1 MGLFFWNSILF
12 FKMNQSIDTKT
23 KNRISED
30 LSPTRNLTG
39 LHLKIVG
46 AIAIIWSLF
55 QLWYAS
61 PFPFIFDF
69 GMFKGLPARAIHLG
83 FALTLTFLIFPFSRD
98 KKISIIDIFI
108 SLLAAFCCL
117 YIYFFYD
124 QLVYRGGVLLILSLG
139 ENINIPIE
147 LIIGIIGILIL
158 LEATRRAIGLPLVII
173 AICFLLFSYFGKYA
187 PDIISH
193 GGLSLKRL
201 VGFQWFD
208 QEAIFGIPIGVSVD
222 FIFLFVLFGAL
233 LETAGGG
240 KYFLNLAFAMV
251 GKMRGGPAKAA
262 ILGSGMTGLISGSS
276 IANTVTTGTFTIP
289 IMKKTG
295 FSKEKAGA
303 IEVSSSVNGQL
314 MPPVMGA
321 AAFVMASFIGVTYF
335 EIVKHAILPA
345 VISYVAL
352 FYISHLEALKLNLK
366 GMEEKDVPNLKNTFL
381 AGLHFLIPIF
391 VLIYLLVYLRFTAS
405 YSIFYATIAL
415 ISVNLINKLI
425 KQPDL
430 KDGLKIWF
438 NQTIVGFEKGAL
450 NMVGVGI
457 AIATAGVIVGA
468 VGSTGLS
475 TNLIIV
481 IESIAKDNVIILL
494 FLTIILCLL
503 LGMGLPTTA
512 NYVVVA
518 SLMAAVLVDVGNASG
533 FIFPLIAV
541 HLFVFYFGL
550 MADVT
555 PPVGLASYAAAAI
568 SGGDPLRTG
577 VQAFW
582 YSLRTG
588 ILPIVFLFNHELL
601 LIGIENIWHALI
613 VIVTS
618 LTGILVFTA
627 ATQAWFIA
635 KLRWYEIVI
644 FLFISLSFL
653 APDFV
658 LNKFYPKYNY
668 KEINQIQ
675 SLKLDPKKEVRFKVT
690 RLSEYGE
697 RYKLFVINKNT
708 FDSNFSLEDYGINL
722 AKQNNK
728 FVVDALKWNSLAK
741 KHGFET
747 DDIIKE
753 FKIENLNRPNKALV
767 YPFALILLLSFGY
780 LNYRRKEKDE
790 NK

>member
-1 MGLFFWNSILF
+1 MSDSISS
-12 FKMNQSIDTKT
+12 KI
-23 KNRISED
+23 KNKISED
-30 LSPTRNLTG
+30 LSPTRNITG
-39 LHLKIVG
+39 FHLKIVS

-61 PFPFIFDF
+61 PFPFMLNF

-83 FALTLTFLIFPFSRD
+83 FALTLAFLIYPISKG
-98 KKISIIDIFI
+98 KKISFFDVLI
-108 SLLAAFCCL
+108 SFMGAISCL

-124 QLVYRGGVLLILSLG
+124 QLVERGGVLLNLKISETLNFPL
-139 ENINIPIE
+139 E
-147 LIIGIIGILIL
+147 LILGGCGILIL

-173 AICFLLFSYFGKYA
+173 ASCFLLFSYFGRYA
-187 PDIISH
+187 PEIISH
-193 GGLSLKRL
+193 GGLSLNRL
-201 VGFQWFD
+201 VGFQWLD

-240 KYFLNLAFAMV
+240 KYFLDLAFAMV

-303 IEVSSSVNGQL
+303 IEVSSSVNGQI

-335 EIVKHAILPA
+335 EIVKHAFLPA
-345 VISYVAL
+345 IISYIAL

-366 GMEEKDVPNLKNTFL
+366 GMDDADVPHLKKTFL
-381 AGLHFLIPIF
+381 SGIHFLIPIF
-391 VLIYLLVYLRFTAS
+391 VLIYTLVYLRFTAS
-405 YSIFYATIAL
+405 YSIFYATITL
-415 ISVNLINKLI
+415 VLVNLINLLI
-425 KQPDL
+425 KNENKKDAL
-430 KDGLKIWF
+430 KEWF

-450 NMVGVGI
+450 NMVAVGI
-457 AIATAGVIVGA
+457 AIATAGIIVGA

-481 IESIAKDNVIILL
+481 IESIAKDNVTILL

-518 SLMAAVLVDVGNASG
+518 SLMATVLVDVGNASG

-555 PPVGLASYAAAAI
+555 PPVGLASYAAAGI

-601 LIGIENIWHALI
+601 LIGIENIWHGLI
-613 VIVTS
+613 VIITS
-618 LTGILVFTA
+618 LIGILVFTS
-627 ATQAWFIA
+627 ATQGWFIN
-635 KLRWYEIVI
+635 KLKWYEIII
-644 FLFISLSFL
+644 FLVISISLLS
-653 APDFV
+653 PDFV

-668 KEINQIQ
+668 EEITKINSMKLDSTKEIQIKITRP
-675 SLKLDPKKEVRFKVT
+675 SL
-690 RLSEYGE
+690 YGE
-697 RYKLFVINKNT
+697 RYKLFVISKNT
-708 FDSNFSLEDYGINL
+708 FEDKFTLEDYGITL
-722 AKQNNK
+722 MKQDDK
-728 FVVDALKWNSLAK
+728 VVVDNLKWNGEAK
-741 KHGFET
+741 KSGFEMG
-747 DDIIKE
+747 DYISE
-753 FKIENLNRPNKALV
+753 FKIENSDRPSKNIV
-767 YPFALILLLSFGY
+767 YPIAILLLVVFGY
-780 LNYRRKEKDE
+780 FNLKRKE
-790 NK
+790 

>member
-1 MGLFFWNSILF
+1 
-12 FKMNQSIDTKT
+12 MNQNTD
-23 KNRISED
+23 KNIESKIHED

-39 LHLKIVG
+39 LHLKIVA

-61 PFPFIFDF
+61 PFPFWFNI

-83 FALTLTFLIFPFSRD
+83 FALLLAFLIFPFSRS
-98 KKISIIDIFI
+98 KKISIIDILI
-108 SLLAAFCCL
+108 SIIGAFCCL

-124 QLVYRGGVLLILSLG
+124 QLVDRGGILLKITLG
-139 ENINIPIE
+139 QNITIPIE

-158 LEATRRAIGLPLVII
+158 LEATRRVIGLPLVII
-173 AICFLLFSYFGKYA
+173 AICFLLFSFFGRYA

-240 KYFLNLAFAMV
+240 KYFLDLAFAMV

-335 EIVKHAILPA
+335 EVVKHAFLPA
-345 VISYVAL
+345 IISYVAL

-366 GMEEKDVPNLKNTFL
+366 GMEEKDVPNLKKTFL

-405 YSIFYATIAL
+405 YSIFYATVAL
-415 ISVNLINKLI
+415 IFVNLINKLI
-425 KQPDL
+425 KQSNFQ
-430 KDGLKIWF
+430 DGLKTWF
-438 NQTIVGFEKGAL
+438 NQTIVGFEKGAI

-481 IESIAKDNVIILL
+481 IESIAKDNVIILI

-518 SLMAAVLVDVGNASG
+518 SLMAMVLVDVGNASG
-533 FIFPLIAV
+533 FVFPLIAV

-568 SGGDPLRTG
+568 SGGDPLKTG

-601 LIGIENIWHALI
+601 LIGIENIWHALL

-618 LTGILVFTA
+618 LIGILIFTA
-627 ATQAWFIA
+627 ATQRWFFN
-635 KLRWYEIVI
+635 KLQWYEIII
-644 FLFISLSFL
+644 FLFISISLLS
-653 APDFV
+653 PEFV

-668 KEINQIQ
+668 KDINQIQ
-675 SLKLDPKKEVRFKVT
+675 LLELDPKKEVRFKVT
-690 RLSEYGE
+690 RPSEYGE
-697 RYKLFVINKNT
+697 RYKLFVIEKNT
-708 FDSNFSLEDYGINL
+708 FETKFNLDEYGISL
-722 AKQNNK
+722 IKEEK
-728 FVVDALKWNSLAK
+728 RIVVDTLKWNGKAK
-741 KHGFET
+741 KSGFET
-747 DDIIKE
+747 GDFISE
-753 FKIENLNRPNKALV
+753 FKVENLDRPNKRII
-767 YPFALILLLSFGY
+767 YPLAILLLIIFGY
-780 LNYRRKEKDE
+780 LNYRRKK
-790 NK
+790 

>member
-1 MGLFFWNSILF
+1 MSADIEKKIENKI
-12 FKMNQSIDTKT
+12 K
-23 KNRISED
+23 ED

-39 LHLKIVG
+39 FHLKLVAI
-46 AIAIIWSLF
+46 IAITWSLF

-61 PFPFIFDF
+61 PFPFWLNF

-83 FALTLTFLIFPFSRD
+83 FALLLAFLIFPYARG
-98 KKISIIDIFI
+98 KKVNFIDILI
-108 SLLAAFCCL
+108 AITGAVCCL
-117 YIYFFYD
+117 YIYVFYD
-124 QLVYRGGVLLILSLG
+124 QLVDRGGILLKINLSD
-139 ENINIPIE
+139 NFTIPIE
-147 LIIGIIGILIL
+147 LILGIIGILIL
-158 LEATRRAIGLPLVII
+158 LEATRRVIGVPLVVI
-173 AICFLLFSYFGKYA
+173 AVCFLLFSYFGQYA

-240 KYFLNLAFAMV
+240 KYFLDLAFAMV

-303 IEVSSSVNGQL
+303 IEVSSSVNGQI

-335 EIVKHAILPA
+335 EVVKHAFLPA
-345 VISYVAL
+345 IISYIAL

-366 GMEEKDVPNLKNTFL
+366 GMDENDIPKLKKTFFE
-381 AGLHFLIPIF
+381 GIHFLVPIF
-391 VLIYLLVYLRFTAS
+391 VLIYLLVYMRLTAS
-405 YSIFYATIAL
+405 YSIFFATITLIIVNLLNKFFKEKNFKNAL
-415 ISVNLINKLI
+415 IY
-425 KQPDL
+425 
-430 KDGLKIWF
+430 WY
-438 NQTIVGFEKGAL
+438 NQTVVGFEKGAL
-450 NMVGVGI
+450 NMVSVGI
-457 AIATAGVIVGA
+457 AIATAGIIVGA

-518 SLMAAVLVDVGNASG
+518 SLMATVLVDVGNASG

-577 VQAFW
+577 AQAFW

-588 ILPIVFLFNHELL
+588 ILPIVFLFNSELL
-601 LIGIENIWHALI
+601 LIGIESIWHGLM
-613 VIVTS
+613 VIATS
-618 LTGILVFTA
+618 LIGILVFTS
-627 ATQAWFIA
+627 ATQGWFIN
-635 KLRWYEIVI
+635 KLRWYEIII
-644 FLFISLSFL
+644 FLIISISLLSPEFI
-653 APDFV
+653 

-668 KEINQIQ
+668 LSIEEINKKQFDYNKEIRI
-675 SLKLDPKKEVRFKVT
+675 KIT
-690 RLSEYGE
+690 RLTEYGE
-697 RYKLFVINKNT
+697 RYKLFVIKKNS
-708 FDSNFSLEDYGINL
+708 FDENFSLDDYGMSL
-722 AKQNNK
+722 VVEDNK
-728 FVVDALKWNSLAK
+728 TIIDTLKWNGIAK
-741 KHGFET
+741 KSGL
-747 DDIIKE
+747 DMGDIINE
-753 FKIENLNRPNKALV
+753 FKIENQNRPKKEII
-767 YPFALILLLSFGY
+767 YPIALILLSIFGY
-780 LNYRRKEKDE
+780 LNIRRRI
-790 NK
+790 

>member
-1 MGLFFWNSILF
+1 
-12 FKMNQSIDTKT
+12 MNQNTDTNIESK
-23 KNRISED
+23 IHED

-39 LHLKIVG
+39 LHLKIVLT
-46 AIAIIWSLF
+46 IAIIWSLF

-61 PFPFIFDF
+61 PFPFWFNI

-83 FALTLTFLIFPFSRD
+83 FALLLAFLIFPFSRS
-98 KKISIIDIFI
+98 KKISIIDILI
-108 SLLAAFCCL
+108 SIIGTLCCL

-124 QLVYRGGVLLILSLG
+124 QLVDRGGILLSITFG
-139 ENINIPIE
+139 ESFNLPIE
-147 LIIGIIGILIL
+147 LIIGSCGILIL

-173 AICFLLFSYFGKYA
+173 AICFLLFSYFGRYA
-187 PDIISH
+187 PEIISH
-193 GGLSLKRL
+193 GGLSLNRL
-201 VGFQWFD
+201 VGFQWLD

-240 KYFLNLAFAMV
+240 KYFLDLAFAMV

-289 IMKKTG
+289 IMKKSG

-303 IEVSSSVNGQL
+303 IEVSASVNGQL

-335 EIVKHAILPA
+335 EIVKHAFLPA
-345 VISYVAL
+345 IISYVAL

-366 GMEEKDVPNLKNTFL
+366 GMDDADVPNLKKTFL
-381 AGLHFLIPIF
+381 SGLHFLIPIF
-391 VLIYLLVYLRFTAS
+391 VLIYMLVYLRFTAS

-415 ISVNLINKLI
+415 IIVNLIYIII
-425 KQPDL
+425 KNSDFKEAL
-430 KDGLKIWF
+430 KTWF

-457 AIATAGVIVGA
+457 AIATAGIIVGA

-481 IESIAKDNVIILL
+481 IEFIAKDNIMILL

-518 SLMAAVLVDVGNASG
+518 SLMATVLVDVGNASG
-533 FIFPLIAV
+533 FVFPLVAV

-568 SGGDPLRTG
+568 SGGDPLKTG
-577 VQAFW
+577 LQAFW
-582 YSLRTG
+582 YSLRTC
-588 ILPIVFLFNHELL
+588 ILPIAFLFNHELL
-601 LIGIENIWHALI
+601 LIGVENVWHALT
-613 VIVTS
+613 VIITS
-618 LTGILVFTA
+618 LVGILVFTS
-627 ATQAWFIA
+627 ATQGWFFN
-635 KLRWYEIVI
+635 KLRWYEIVV
-644 FLFISLSFL
+644 FLFISISLLS
-653 APDFV
+653 PEFV

-668 KEINQIQ
+668 KDINQIQ
-675 SLKLDPKKEVRFKVT
+675 LLELDPKKEVRFKVT
-690 RLSEYGE
+690 RPSEYGE
-697 RYKLFVINKNT
+697 RYKLFVIEKNT
-708 FDSNFSLEDYGINL
+708 FETKYNLDDYGISL
-722 AKQNNK
+722 IKDNK
-728 FVVDALKWNSLAK
+728 RIVVDTLKWNGEAK
-741 KHGFET
+741 KSGFET
-747 DDIIKE
+747 GDFISE
-753 FKIENLNRPNKALV
+753 FKIENLDRPNKGIV
-767 YPFALILLLSFGY
+767 YPLAILLLIIFGY
-780 LNYRRKEKDE
+780 LNYRRKD
-790 NK
+790 

>member
-1 MGLFFWNSILF
+1 MS
-12 FKMNQSIDTKT
+12 QSFSEKVKDKI
-23 KNRISED
+23 NED
-30 LSPTRNLTG
+30 LSPTKNLTG
-39 LHLKIVG
+39 LHLKVVA

-61 PFPFIFDF
+61 PFPFIFNF

-83 FALTLTFLIFPFSRD
+83 FALTLAFLIYPFVKG
-98 KKISIIDIFI
+98 KKISVFDILI
-108 SLLAAFCCL
+108 SFVGAFSCF

-124 QLVYRGGVLLILSLG
+124 QLVDRGGVLLSISIGNNFDL
-139 ENINIPIE
+139 PIE
-147 LIIGIIGILIL
+147 LIIGSLGILIL

-173 AICFLLFSYFGKYA
+173 AICFLLFSYFGRYA
-187 PDIISH
+187 PEIISH
-193 GGLSLKRL
+193 GGLSLNRL
-201 VGFQWFD
+201 VGFQWLD

-240 KYFLNLAFAMV
+240 KYFLDLAFAMV

-303 IEVSSSVNGQL
+303 IEVSSSVNGQI

-335 EIVKHAILPA
+335 EVVKHAFLPA
-345 VISYVAL
+345 IISYIAL

-366 GMEEKDVPNLKNTFL
+366 GMEDADVPNLKKTFL
-381 AGLHFLIPIF
+381 SGLHFLIPIF
-391 VLIYLLVYLRFTAS
+391 VLIYMLVYLRFTAS
-405 YSIFYATIAL
+405 YSIFYATVSL
-415 ISVNLINKLI
+415 ILVNLVYLLI
-425 KQPDL
+425 KNSFS
-430 KDGLKIWF
+430 KDALKIWF

-457 AIATAGVIVGA
+457 AIATAGIIVGA

-481 IESIAKDNVIILL
+481 IESIAKDNVTILL

-518 SLMAAVLVDVGNASG
+518 SLMATVLVDVGNASG

-568 SGGDPLRTG
+568 SGGDPLKTG
-577 VQAFW
+577 LQAFW

-601 LIGIENIWHALI
+601 LIGIENIWHALV
-613 VIVTS
+613 VIITS
-618 LTGILVFTA
+618 LAGILVFTS
-627 ATQAWFIA
+627 ATQGWFIN
-635 KLRWYEIVI
+635 KLKWYEIIV
-644 FLFISLSFL
+644 FLIISISLLS
-653 APDFV
+653 PEFV

-668 KEINQIQ
+668 QDINNIN
-675 SLKLDPKKEVRFKVT
+675 SVILDPKKEVRFKVT
-690 RLSEYGE
+690 RPSLYGD
-697 RYKLFVINKNT
+697 RYKLFVIDKNT
-708 FDSNFSLEDYGINL
+708 FEEEYNLEDYGINL
-722 AKQNNK
+722 VKQNNK
-728 FVVDALKWNSLAK
+728 IIVDNLKWNGQAK
-741 KHGFET
+741 KSGFEMG
-747 DDIIKE
+747 DYISE
-753 FKIENLNRPNKALV
+753 FKIENSNRPSKLFV
-767 YPFALILLLSFGY
+767 YPIAILLLLIFGY
-780 LNYRRKEKDE
+780 LNYRRKE
-790 NK
+790 

>member
-1 MGLFFWNSILF
+1 
-12 FKMNQSIDTKT
+12 MNQSINGKVEN
-23 KNRISED
+23 KISED

-46 AIAIIWSLF
+46 SIAIIWSLF

-61 PFPFIFDF
+61 PFPFMFDI

-83 FALTLTFLIFPFSRD
+83 FALTLAFLIYPISKR
-98 KKISIIDIFI
+98 KKISIFDILISFI
-108 SLLAAFCCL
+108 AAFCCL

-124 QLVYRGGVLLILSLG
+124 QLVDRGGILLTVTIWEKFNL
-139 ENINIPIE
+139 PVE
-147 LIIGIIGILIL
+147 LIIGSCGILIL
-158 LEATRRAIGLPLVII
+158 IEATRRVFGLPLVII
-173 AICFLLFSYFGKYA
+173 AVCFLLFSYFGRYA
-187 PDIISH
+187 PEIISH
-193 GGLSLKRL
+193 GGLSLNRL
-201 VGFQWFD
+201 VGFQWLD

-240 KYFLNLAFAMV
+240 KYFLDLAFAMV

-321 AAFVMASFIGVTYF
+321 AAFVMASFLGVTYF
-335 EIVKHAILPA
+335 EVVKHAFLPA
-345 VISYVAL
+345 IISYVAL

-366 GMEEKDVPNLKNTFL
+366 GMDDVDIPNLKKTFL
-381 AGLHFLIPIF
+381 SGLHFLIPIF
-391 VLIYLLVYLRFTAS
+391 VLVYMLVYLRFTAS
-405 YSIFYATIAL
+405 YSIFFATIAL
-415 ISVNLINKLI
+415 IIVNLGYILFKNSDFKLAI
-425 KQPDL
+425 KT
-430 KDGLKIWF
+430 WF

-457 AIATAGVIVGA
+457 AIATAGIIVGA

-481 IESIAKDNVIILL
+481 IEFIAKDNVVILL
-494 FLTIILCLL
+494 FLTIILCLI

-518 SLMAAVLVDVGNASG
+518 SLMATVLVDVGNASG
-533 FIFPLIAV
+533 FVFPLIAV

-568 SGGDPLRTG
+568 SGGDPLKTG
-577 VQAFW
+577 LQAFW

-601 LIGIENIWHALI
+601 LIGIENVWHGLL
-613 VIVTS
+613 VIITS
-618 LTGILVFTA
+618 LIGILVFTS
-627 ATQAWFIA
+627 ATQAWFINR
-635 KLRWYEIVI
+635 LRWYEIII
-644 FLFISLSFL
+644 FLLISISLL
-653 APDFV
+653 APEFV

-668 KEINQIQ
+668 MDINKIHLMKVDFNKEA
-675 SLKLDPKKEVRFKVT
+675 RFKVT
-690 RLSEYGE
+690 RPSNYGE
-697 RYKLFVINKNT
+697 RYKLIVIKKNT
-708 FDSNFSLEDYGINL
+708 FETEYSLEQYGLSLIREENR
-722 AKQNNK
+722 
-728 FVVDALKWNSLAK
+728 VIVDTLQWNGSAK
-741 KHGFET
+741 KSGFET
-747 DDIIKE
+747 GDYISE
-753 FKIENLNRPNKALV
+753 FKIENADRPNKGII
-767 YPFALILLLSFGY
+767 YPIAILLLIIFGY
-780 LNYRRKEKDE
+780 LNYRRKE
-790 NK
+790 

>member
-1 MGLFFWNSILF
+1 MS
-12 FKMNQSIDTKT
+12 QSFSEKVKDKI
-23 KNRISED
+23 NED
-30 LSPTRNLTG
+30 LSPTKNLKG
-39 LHLKIVG
+39 LHLKVVA

-61 PFPFIFDF
+61 PFPFIFNF

-83 FALTLTFLIFPFSRD
+83 FALTLAFLIYPFVKG
-98 KKISIIDIFI
+98 KKISLFDILI
-108 SLLAAFCCL
+108 SFVGAFSCF

-124 QLVYRGGVLLILSLG
+124 QLVDRGGVLLSISIGNNFNL
-139 ENINIPIE
+139 PIE
-147 LIIGIIGILIL
+147 LIIGSLGILIL

-173 AICFLLFSYFGKYA
+173 AICFLLFSYFGRYA
-187 PDIISH
+187 PEIISH
-193 GGLSLKRL
+193 GGLSLNRL
-201 VGFQWFD
+201 VGFQWLD

-240 KYFLNLAFAMV
+240 KYFLDLAFAMV

-303 IEVSSSVNGQL
+303 IEVSSSVNGQI

-335 EIVKHAILPA
+335 EVVKHAFLPA
-345 VISYVAL
+345 IISYIAL

-366 GMEEKDVPNLKNTFL
+366 GMEDADVPNLKKTFL
-381 AGLHFLIPIF
+381 SGLHFLIPIF
-391 VLIYLLVYLRFTAS
+391 VLIYMLVYLRFTAS
-405 YSIFYATIAL
+405 YSIFYATVSL
-415 ISVNLINKLI
+415 ILVNLVYLLI
-425 KQPDL
+425 KNSFS
-430 KDGLKIWF
+430 KDALKIWF

-457 AIATAGVIVGA
+457 AIATAGIIVGA

-481 IESIAKDNVIILL
+481 IESIAKDNVTILL

-518 SLMAAVLVDVGNASG
+518 SLMATVLVDVGNASG

-568 SGGDPLRTG
+568 SGGDPLKTG
-577 VQAFW
+577 LQAFW

-601 LIGIENIWHALI
+601 LIGIENIWHALV
-613 VIVTS
+613 VIITS
-618 LTGILVFTA
+618 LAGILVFTS
-627 ATQAWFIA
+627 ATQGWFIN
-635 KLRWYEIVI
+635 KLKWYEIIV
-644 FLFISLSFL
+644 FLIISISLLS
-653 APDFV
+653 PEFV

-668 KEINQIQ
+668 QDINNIN
-675 SLKLDPKKEVRFKVT
+675 SVILDPKKEARFKVT
-690 RLSEYGE
+690 RPSLYGD
-697 RYKLFVINKNT
+697 RYKLFVIDKNT
-708 FDSNFSLEDYGINL
+708 FEEEYNLEDYGINL
-722 AKQNNK
+722 VKENNK
-728 FVVDALKWNSLAK
+728 IIVDNLKWNGQAK
-741 KHGFET
+741 KSGFEMG
-747 DDIIKE
+747 DYISE
-753 FKIENLNRPNKALV
+753 FKIENSNRPSKLFV
-767 YPFALILLLSFGY
+767 YPIAILLLLIFGY
-780 LNYRRKEKDE
+780 LNYRRKE
-790 NK
+790 

>member
-1 MGLFFWNSILF
+1 MSDSISA
-12 FKMNQSIDTKT
+12 NI
-23 KNRISED
+23 KNKISED
-30 LSPTRNLTG
+30 LSPTRNITG
-39 LHLKIVG
+39 FHLKVVS

-61 PFPFIFDF
+61 PFPFMLNF

-83 FALTLTFLIFPFSRD
+83 FALTLAFLIYPVAKG
-98 KKISIIDIFI
+98 KKISFFDIII
-108 SLLAAFCCL
+108 SFVGAFSCL

-124 QLVYRGGVLLILSLG
+124 QLVERGGVLLSLKITDTF
-139 ENINIPIE
+139 NFPVE
-147 LIIGIIGILIL
+147 LILGGCGILIL

-173 AICFLLFSYFGKYA
+173 ATCFLLFSYFGRYA
-187 PDIISH
+187 PEIISH
-193 GGLSLKRL
+193 GGLSLNRL
-201 VGFQWFD
+201 VGFQWLD

-240 KYFLNLAFAMV
+240 KYFLDLAFAMV

-303 IEVSSSVNGQL
+303 IEVSSSVNGQI

-335 EIVKHAILPA
+335 EIVKHAFLPA
-345 VISYVAL
+345 IISYIAL

-366 GMEEKDVPNLKNTFL
+366 GMDDADVPNLRKTFL
-381 AGLHFLIPIF
+381 SGIHFLIPIF
-391 VLIYLLVYLRFTAS
+391 VLIYTLVYLRFTAS
-405 YSIFYATIAL
+405 YSIFYATITL
-415 ISVNLINKLI
+415 ILVNLINLI
-425 KQPDL
+425 IKNNYS
-430 KDGLKIWF
+430 KDSFKEWF
-438 NQTIVGFEKGAL
+438 NQTIIGFEKGAL
-450 NMVGVGI
+450 NMVAVGI
-457 AIATAGVIVGA
+457 AIATAGIIVGA

-481 IESIAKDNVIILL
+481 IESIAKDNVTILL

-518 SLMAAVLVDVGNASG
+518 SLMATVLVDVGNASG

-555 PPVGLASYAAAAI
+555 PPVGLASYAAAGI

-601 LIGIENIWHALI
+601 LIGIENIWHGLV
-613 VIVTS
+613 VIITS
-618 LTGILVFTA
+618 LIGILVFTS
-627 ATQAWFIA
+627 ATQGWFVNRL
-635 KLRWYEIVI
+635 KWYEIII
-644 FLFISLSFL
+644 FLIISISLLS
-653 APDFV
+653 PDFV

-668 KEINQIQ
+668 EEISKIN
-675 SLKLDPKKEVRFKVT
+675 SLKLDSKKEIQIKVT
-690 RLSEYGE
+690 RPSLYGE
-697 RYKLFVINKNT
+697 RYKLFVISKNT
-708 FDSNFSLEDYGINL
+708 FEDHFTLEDYGITLL
-722 AKQNNK
+722 AQDEKII
-728 FVVDALKWNSLAK
+728 VDNLKWNGEAK
-741 KHGFET
+741 KNGFEMG
-747 DDIIKE
+747 DYISE
-753 FKIENLNRPNKALV
+753 FKIENSARPSKNIV
-767 YPFALILLLSFGY
+767 YPIALILLVICGY
-780 LNYRRKEKDE
+780 FNIRRKE
-790 NK
+790 